1 MSNGAGPVRVLFRR
15 ICLVDGLA
23 YAARD
28 NQAKQLLLFSLRR
41 RGQNKKKKE
50 KRFALARLPVGGGA
64 AEKLRAR
71 WS

>member
-28 NQAKQLLLFSLRR
+28 NQAKQLLYLAC
-41 RGQNKKKKE
+41 GDVDKKKQKE